1 MRSVFERSHFFKYT
15 LLAYVHHM
23 CIWCN
28 CPINSVA
35 DGCDDIFAVLRS
47 VILMSKITKSIL
59 FILISPDELSFFSAL
74 VYIPIV
80 DIRMAP
86 SKNVWKIWEEQQISE
101 QGTTG

>member
-1 MRSVFERSHFFKYT
+1 MYTTCVFGATAQSIALLMVAMTFLQFF
-15 LLAYVHHM
+15 
-23 CIWCN
+23 
-28 CPINSVA
+28 
-35 DGCDDIFAVLRS
+35 VLS
-47 VILMSKITKSIL
+47 FWMSKITKSIL